1 MSNIKTFFN
10 QFKKPKLNQ
19 IKKYL
24 KLQSTFTSEI
34 KTLKHLN
41 DTLLNKMNLLTPKS
55 SFCYSWNGTNRPL
68 SNPSFSN
75 DFLYLLSNTKIK
87 MLNK

>member
-1 MSNIKTFFN
+1 MSNIKKFFN

-55 SFCYSWNGTNRPL
+55 SFCYS
-68 SNPSFSN
+68 
-75 DFLYLLSNTKIK
+75 
-87 MLNK
+87 